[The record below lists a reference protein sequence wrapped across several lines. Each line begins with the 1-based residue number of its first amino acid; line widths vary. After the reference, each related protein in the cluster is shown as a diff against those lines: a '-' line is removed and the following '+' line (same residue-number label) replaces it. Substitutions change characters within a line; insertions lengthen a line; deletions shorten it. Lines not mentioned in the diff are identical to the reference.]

1 MLKMKLN
8 SGEAPDIIDYNIP
21 AIYDIVDP
29 AKNFADMSN
38 EAWVGRLQIPDNVTC
53 KADGKIYGFPFLSVP
68 GTHGFIYNMEAFEK
82 AGVTAVPTTW
92 AELLEACE
100 TLKAAG
106 ITPIYV
112 PKDSWVPQILMTD
125 NFAKILGADGAQEFA
140 DKLMNNEAK
149 WTDMPELAEV
159 IDQYLDLYAKG
170 YINDNFA
177 SATYD
182 DAIAA
187 VADGSAAMHFNW
199 DFFAASVLEA
209 NPDAKVG
216 MFAMSMKD
224 GVDVATENMS
234 SPGFVAYKD
243 SANLD
248 TVKKVFD
255 LWSTPEYADLY
266 FADRP
271 GFPAFADVNGGEIPS
286 YLNDINDKFIK
297 AGKVIP
303 EWNYYVMDLNAL
315 CESSLYVYYVD
326 APAKGNMDGAAVL
339 EKFQKDFEQYMKDQG
354 VEAFN

>member
-1 MLKMKLN
+1 MKKLVALALISVMSLGIFAGCGNGNEKNVAPAEQAASNAQTEESTYSGQEATADTGEAVTISAMIQQSRYYDGLQAMIDKLKEEENIIIDVQVVPDAESLNMLKMKLN

-92 AELLEACE
+92 AELLEVCE

-187 VADGSAAMHFNW
+187 VADGSAAIEYGCKSRDVCDVHEGW
-199 DFFAASVLEA
+199 R
-209 NPDAKVG
+209 G
-216 MFAMSMKD
+216 CGD
-224 GVDVATENMS
+224 GK
-234 SPGFVAYKD
+234 Y
-243 SANLD
+243 
-248 TVKKVFD
+248 VFS
-255 LWSTPEYADLY
+255 W
-266 FADRP
+266 
-271 GFPAFADVNGGEIPS
+271 
-286 YLNDINDKFIK
+286 
-297 AGKVIP
+297 
-303 EWNYYVMDLNAL
+303 L
-315 CESSLYVYYVD
+315 CGL
-326 APAKGNMDGAAVL
+326 
-339 EKFQKDFEQYMKDQG
+339 
-354 VEAFN
+354 